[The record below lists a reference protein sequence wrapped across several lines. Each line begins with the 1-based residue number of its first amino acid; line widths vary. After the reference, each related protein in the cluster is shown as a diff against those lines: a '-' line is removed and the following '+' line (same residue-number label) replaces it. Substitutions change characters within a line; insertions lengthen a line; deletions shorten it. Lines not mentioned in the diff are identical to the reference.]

1 MTAPDPGLTDLIAAH
16 AVDGISPDG
25 NVFCHCKWVIV
36 DGKHELS
43 PDGWFGPAKDH
54 PAHLALVVEQH
65 TIGRIAAL
73 EAELEKQ
80 KRGGRTIGKAIDR
93 TLKWVIEASN
103 SEDLIGDDGDG
114 DWAIVWDRLFQL
126 RPNLEAAIDRAEK
139 AEATIARV
147 KDAVSGLPACDKY
160 QPDDTISC
168 GWKNAVVDVI
178 AALEGEQQ

>member
-1 MTAPDPGLTDLIAAH
+1 MPDPGLTDLIAAH
-16 AVDGISPDG
+16 REGDYGRFG
-25 NVFCHCKWVIV
+25 RQTCEC
-36 DGKHELS
+36 
-43 PDGWFGPAKDH
+43 GWTGDSH
-54 PAHLALVVEQH
+54 PAHVALVVEQH
-65 TIGRIAAL
+65 NNGRIAEL

-114 DWAIVWDRLFQL
+114 DWEIVWDRLFQL
-126 RPNLEAAIDRAEK
+126 RPDLDAANARAER

-147 KDAVSGLPACDKY
+147 ITALEAAEKSV
-160 QPDDTISC
+160 PDDWGVTYIYTSQLR
-168 GWKNAVVDVI
+168 